1 MKKNLRSVLKGKLQP
16 RELDGVIKSYDIIG
30 DIAIIRVSE
39 SLKPQNAIIGE
50 AILQTHKHVKTVLRQ
65 ASAVSGDFR
74 LRQLEWISGEK
85 RTETLYKEFGCVF
98 RVDLDECYFSPRL
111 SFERMRITRKV
122 QVRETVLNMF
132 AGVGTFSI
140 LMAKWGGAETV
151 YSIDVNPS
159 AVKFMQENIR
169 LNRVQGQVVPILGDS
184 KQVINEHLKSRAD
197 RVVMP
202 LPEKAYQYLDSAV
215 MALKPA
221 GGWIHYYDFEHASK
235 KENPIEKV
243 RIKVSEK
250 LRELGVD
257 FTVTDERVVRPT
269 GPNWHQVVLDVQV
282 SHK

>member
-1 MKKNLRSVLKGKLQP
+1 MKKDLRSVLKKKLQP
-16 RELDGVIKSYDIIG
+16 QELEGAIKSYDIIG
-30 DIAIIRVSE
+30 DIAIIRVPE
-39 SLKPQNAIIGE
+39 RLKPQNAIIGE